1 MARPTTKSGIELL
14 QKIVV
19 IPAEI
24 IATFASASFLAD
36 KYAASTKLFAELR
49 NFASKK
55 AQEKLTIKAP
65 DPTAV
70 NEVASGADG
79 LLIS

>member
-1 MARPTTKSGIELL
+1 MARPTAKSGSELF
-14 QKIVV
+14 QYIVV
-19 IPAEI
+19 MPAEM

-36 KYAASTKLFAELR
+36 KYAASTKLFWEVR

-55 AQEKLTIKAP
+55 AQEKLTIRAP
-65 DPTAV
+65 VPTAV

-79 LLIS
+79 LFIS

>member
-1 MARPTTKSGIELL
+1 
-14 QKIVV
+14 V
-19 IPAEI
+19 IPAEM

-36 KYAASTKLFAELR
+36 KYAASTKLFCELR

-70 NEVASGADG
+70 NEIASGVDG